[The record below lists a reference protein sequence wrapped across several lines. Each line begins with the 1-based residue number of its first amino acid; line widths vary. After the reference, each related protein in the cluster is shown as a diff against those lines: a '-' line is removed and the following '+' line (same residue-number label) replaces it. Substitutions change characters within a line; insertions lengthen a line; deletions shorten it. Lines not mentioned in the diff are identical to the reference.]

1 MNKPTS
7 QPESQQRYKDSSGE
21 LVSVHNVQFNRV
33 MFCQDSYS
41 SPCKQLP
48 ERFMRNFIEVKP

>member
-7 QPESQQRYKDSSGE
+7 QPESQQRYKDSGGE
-21 LVSVHNVQFNRV
+21 LIPVNNVQFNRV
-33 MFCQDSYS
+33 MSCQDSYS

-48 ERFMRNFIEVKP
+48 ERFMRDFTEVKP